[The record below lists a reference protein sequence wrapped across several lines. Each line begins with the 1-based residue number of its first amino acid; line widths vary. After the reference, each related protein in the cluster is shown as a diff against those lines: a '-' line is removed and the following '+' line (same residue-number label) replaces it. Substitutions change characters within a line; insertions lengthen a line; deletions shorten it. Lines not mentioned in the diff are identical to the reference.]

1 MNSRSNVENVS
12 PVVESMWLRQ
22 RRKGGG
28 SFEENKPLAT
38 RKKKLHDRKNMETV
52 ARVRR
57 SSVQG
62 GGRGEEFDS
71 GVIEKSSGDINQ
83 SERV

>member
-1 MNSRSNVENVS
+1 
-12 PVVESMWLRQ
+12 
-22 RRKGGG
+22 
-28 SFEENKPLAT
+28 
-38 RKKKLHDRKNMETV
+38 METV
-52 ARVRR
+52 ARVRG

>member
-1 MNSRSNVENVS
+1 MAASKE
-12 PVVESMWLRQ
+12 
-22 RRKGGG
+22 KGRGIIRG
-28 SFEENKPLAT
+28 KQTFSD
-38 RKKKLHDRKNMETV
+38 KKKKELHDRKNMETV